1 MAEGRRRIRR
11 ILLRRQRPQRV
22 VKDRL
27 NPLEIYTDDELYER
41 FRFRRPTIH
50 YLLGLLV
57 DTIVH
62 KNMNQALPPVLQ
74 LLICLRFF
82 ATGAFHKL
90 IGDSVNGSE
99 CTVGRCCRAMTDAI
113 NSLRH
118 DFIFFPRD
126 ERARQTKQEF
136 FIIAHFTHNLRV
148 VLIN

>member
-1 MAEGRRRIRR
+1 MAEGRRRRRRIRR

-27 NPLEIYTDDELYER
+27 NPLEIYTDDELYDR

-62 KNMNQALPPVLQ
+62 TNMNQALPPALQ

-82 ATGAFHKL
+82 CYWNF
-90 IGDSVNGSE
+90 SQVNW
-99 CTVGRCCRAMTDAI
+99 
-113 NSLRH
+113 
-118 DFIFFPRD
+118 
-126 ERARQTKQEF
+126 RQRQR
-136 FIIAHFTHNLRV
+136 LRV
-148 VLIN
+148 YGWKMLPGGDRCHQLFTP